1 MQKLKSQF
9 KIKNYFLAILV
20 IFVLVPILASAAEIR
35 IDAKSWEIKIGERF
49 TTNLFLDAEESI
61 NALEGQIVFPVDL
74 LEPKEIRDGNS
85 IVNFWIE
92 RPKIESDKI
101 RFSGIT
107 PGGYLGKKGL
117 IFSVIFQSIQEG
129 SGSIEIQDIKA
140 LLNDGKGTK
149 ANTTIS
155 NLQLVI
161 SKQVPASQP
170 AVVEKKDTDIPEVF
184 EPIVTSDPAVFDGK
198 YFLVF
203 ATQDK
208 GSGID
213 HYEIKESRQKFLKI
227 FKKWVIA
234 ESPYVLKDRKL
245 RSYVYIKAVDKA
257 GNERITVVEPR
268 YPMRWYEAWWI
279 LGIIILSAIIIGYIL
294 RRVLWTRL
302 HTK

>member
-1 MQKLKSQF
+1 MTKIQ
-9 KIKNYFLAILV
+9 KIKIILV
-20 IFVLVPILASAAEIR
+20 ACLLSLVAGPALAAEVSFDTKTQEVKANQSFEVGVFINT
-35 IDAKSWEIKIGERF
+35 D
-49 TTNLFLDAEESI
+49 NESI

-101 RFSGIT
+101 HFSGIT

-170 AVVEKKDTDIPEVF
+170 TVVEKKDTDIPETF
-184 EPIVTSDPAVFDGK
+184 EPIVTSDPSIFDGK

-213 HYEIKESRQKFLKI
+213 YYEIKESRQKFLKI

-257 GNERITVVEPR
+257 GNERIAVVEPR
-268 YPMRWYEAWWI
+268 YPIKWYENYWI
-279 LGIIILSAIIIGYIL
+279 WIIIILAIIFSFIVIKGN
-294 RRVLWTRL
+294 LW
-302 HTK
+302 KKQ

>member
-1 MQKLKSQF
+1 MTKIQ
-9 KIKNYFLAILV
+9 KIKIILV
-20 IFVLVPILASAAEIR
+20 ACLLSLVAGPALAAEVSFDTKTQEVKANQSFEVGVFINT
-35 IDAKSWEIKIGERF
+35 D
-49 TTNLFLDAEESI
+49 NESI

-101 RFSGIT
+101 HFSGIT

-170 AVVEKKDTDIPEVF
+170 AVVEKKDTDIPETF
-184 EPIVTSDPAVFDGK
+184 EPIVTSDPSIFDGK

-208 GSGID
+208 ISGIAN
-213 HYEIKESRQKFLKI
+213 YKVREG
-227 FKKWVIA
+227 KWGWFNVA
-234 ESPYVLKDRKL
+234 ESPYLLIHQSLDRKIF
-245 RSYVYIKAVDKA
+245 VKAIDKN
-257 GNERITVVEPR
+257 GNERIAVVEPR
-268 YPMRWYEAWWI
+268 YPIKWYENYWI
-279 LGIIILSAIIIGYIL
+279 WIIIILAIIFSFIVIKGN
-294 RRVLWTRL
+294 LW
-302 HTK
+302 KKQ

>member
-1 MQKLKSQF
+1 MTKIQ
-9 KIKNYFLAILV
+9 KIKIILV
-20 IFVLVPILASAAEIR
+20 ACLLSLVAGPALAAEVSFDTKTQEVKANQSFEVGVFINT
-35 IDAKSWEIKIGERF
+35 D
-49 TTNLFLDAEESI
+49 NESI

-101 RFSGIT
+101 HFSGIT

-170 AVVEKKDTDIPEVF
+170 AVVEKKDTDIPETF

-213 HYEIKESRQKFLKI
+213 YYEIKESRQKFLKI

-257 GNERITVVEPR
+257 GNERIAVVEPR
-268 YPMRWYEAWWI
+268 YPIKWYENYWI
-279 LGIIILSAIIIGYIL
+279 WIIIILAIIFSFIVIKGN
-294 RRVLWTRL
+294 LW
-302 HTK
+302 KKQ

>member
-1 MQKLKSQF
+1 MTKIQ
-9 KIKNYFLAILV
+9 KIKIILV
-20 IFVLVPILASAAEIR
+20 ACLLSLVAGPALAAEVSFDTKTQEVKANQSFEVGVFINT
-35 IDAKSWEIKIGERF
+35 D
-49 TTNLFLDAEESI
+49 NESI

-101 RFSGIT
+101 HFSGIT

-117 IFSVIFQSIQEG
+117 IFSVIFEAQKEG
-129 SGSIEIQDIKA
+129 RGFIGFQDVKA
-140 LLNDGKGTK
+140 LLNDGQGTPTEIK
-149 ANTTIS
+149 IS
-155 NLQLVI
+155 NFQFNIKDVGRPYI
-161 SKQVPASQP
+161 SDVRHQEIEDKESPETFQP
-170 AVVEKKDTDIPEVF
+170 EIAKDAEI
-184 EPIVTSDPAVFDGK
+184 FDGK

-213 HYEIKESRQKFLKI
+213 YYEIKESRQKFLKI

-257 GNERITVVEPR
+257 GNERIAVVEPR
-268 YPMRWYEAWWI
+268 YPIKWYENYWI
-279 LGIIILSAIIIGYIL
+279 WIIIILAIIFSFIVIKGN
-294 RRVLWTRL
+294 LW
-302 HTK
+302 KKQ

>member
-9 KIKNYFLAILV
+9 KIKNYFLAILA
-20 IFVLVPILASAAEIR
+20 IFALVPILASAAEIR
-35 IDAKSWEIKIGERF
+35 IDAESQEVKTGERF
-49 TTNLFLDAEESI
+49 TANLFLDTEESI

-101 RFSGIT
+101 RFLGIT
-107 PGGYLGKKGL
+107 PGGYLGEKGL
-117 IFSVIFQSIQEG
+117 IFSVVFQSIQEG
-129 SGSIEIQDIKA
+129 SGSIEIQNIKA
-140 LLNDGKGTK
+140 LLNDGKGTE

-170 AVVEKKDTDIPEVF
+170 AVVEKEDTDIPETF

-213 HYEIKESRQKFLKI
+213 YYEIKESRQKFLKI

-234 ESPYVLKDRKL
+234 ESPYLLKDRKL

-279 LGIIILSAIIIGYIL
+279 LGIITLSAIIIGYL
-294 RRVLWTRL
+294 FRKMLWTRL

>member
-1 MQKLKSQF
+1 MTKIQ
-9 KIKNYFLAILV
+9 KIKIILV
-20 IFVLVPILASAAEIR
+20 ACLLSLVAGPALAAEVSFDTKTQEVKANQSFEVGVFINT
-35 IDAKSWEIKIGERF
+35 D
-49 TTNLFLDAEESI
+49 NESI

-101 RFSGIT
+101 HFSGIT

-170 AVVEKKDTDIPEVF
+170 AVVEKKDTDIPETF
-184 EPIVTSDPAVFDGK
+184 EPIVTSDPSIFDGK

-213 HYEIKESRQKFLKI
+213 YYEIKESRQKFLKI

-257 GNERITVVEPR
+257 GNERIAVVEPR
-268 YPMRWYEAWWI
+268 YPIKWYENYWI
-279 LGIIILSAIIIGYIL
+279 WIIIILAIIFSFIVIKGN
-294 RRVLWTRL
+294 LW
-302 HTK
+302 KKQ